1 MLSYPSWARGITKAL
16 NAKGKLAFVDGSL
29 PPPKDPAKKACWK
42 RCDDLMVSWITNS
55 CEPDI
60 RSSCLYAN
68 SAFTIWK
75 DLHVRFSQVNAP
87 KLFQL
92 KTAISNLK
100 QDENKFLLEQ
110 HARHR
115 ATEFLQGLHDKFAPI
130 RSQIL
135 FLETIP
141 TAERMFNLV
150 KQEEMQEII
159 NNSIAPLVESVD
171 LQVYGNSQHFR
182 SSTKRQR
189 PFCDHCHGHTK
200 EHCYRLHGFSDHS
213 SPHQAHNGKPHV
225 VATTVQPVP
234 APPTHHVQPVTVA
247 HTPTFT
253 AEQYNHILA
262 LLNTPDNEDDAS
274 AREISEKAKES
285 QKHNEHVHYLGPSGY
300 ASKRTKWSI
309 DDPIA
314 SLNDPDCSNM
324 SLLSTERTGR
334 GFDWLRARV
343 RADGQGGHY
352 FPNKKT
358 KDVCLTMNELHNQAS
373 EGSWTPQGHDDLLAR
388 ALGNKEHGGRV
399 RGVGG
404 GVKIKYVFKS
414 GPRKHS
420 GLVSTDEL
428 ATSMEEIRKK
438 VQKECVEMMNS
449 KFEGIFN
456 QLKQMGVSLEA
467 DQFLN
472 DAGARKVDNAR
483 SSCHSVDLEDFSQ
496 LSRYCQHNFVVII
509 VPILCRLCV
518 IHPERGK
525 VVAARG
531 TLFPTNNQGE
541 MNHNNPIAPQNVR
554 VSVDDV
560 ITEYQLTP
568 IPVPCYEHETIGNAA
583 GSFVQWPKE
592 LVMLG
597 QDPILEKKKLHE
609 MTPIQKSS
617 KVESKGS
624 VTPLK
629 QSP

>member
-1 MLSYPSWARGITKAL
+1 MDQDEDMREQNREEDREQDREQCSEELVKKRSRGPTLCKNLKRRIAKQNLDCSISFNEYGEPIGDMLKDFRTY
-16 NAKGKLAFVDGSL
+16 VGS
-29 PPPKDPAKKACWK
+29 
-42 RCDDLMVSWITNS
+42 V
-55 CEPDI
+55 
-60 RSSCLYAN
+60 
-68 SAFTIWK
+68 
-75 DLHVRFSQVNAP
+75 VRFQVDINIESWD
-87 KLFQL
+87 LV
-92 KTAISNLK
+92 N
-100 QDENKFLLEQ
+100 
-110 HARHR
+110 
-115 ATEFLQGLHDKFAPI
+115 QGLK
-130 RSQIL
+130 
-135 FLETIP
+135 
-141 TAERMFNLV
+141 
-150 KQEEMQEII
+150 
-159 NNSIAPLVESVD
+159 
-171 LQVYGNSQHFR
+171 
-182 SSTKRQR
+182 
-189 PFCDHCHGHTK
+189 
-200 EHCYRLHGFSDHS
+200 
-213 SPHQAHNGKPHV
+213 
-225 VATTVQPVP
+225 
-234 APPTHHVQPVTVA
+234 
-247 HTPTFT
+247 
-253 AEQYNHILA
+253 
-262 LLNTPDNEDDAS
+262 DAIWENIK
-274 AREISEKAKES
+274 EISEKEKES

-404 GVKIKYVFKS
+404 GVKIKDVFKS

-438 VQKECVEMMNS
+438 FQKECVEMMNS
-449 KFEGIFN
+449 KLEGIFN

-467 DQFLN
+467 DQFVN

-583 GSFVQWPKE
+583 GSFVQWPKD

-597 QDPILEKKKLHE
+597 QDPILENKKLHE